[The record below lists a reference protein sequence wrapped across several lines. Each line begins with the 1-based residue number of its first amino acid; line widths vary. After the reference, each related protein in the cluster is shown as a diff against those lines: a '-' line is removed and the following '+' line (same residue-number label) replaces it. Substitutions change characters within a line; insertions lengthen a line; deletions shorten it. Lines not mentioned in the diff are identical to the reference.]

1 MQVSVFDTYV
11 KKKEGGLMHFD
22 ILVPVELGYDK
33 VIDYGKEYLKSKEQ
47 EGQSMTA
54 RECKFCHIEQATDEV
69 QLDIETRGYHII
81 EMQGC

>member
-22 ILVPVELGYDK
+22 ILVPVELRYDE
-33 VIDYGKEYLKSKEQ
+33 VIGFGKEYLKSKEQ
-47 EGQSMTA
+47 EGQPISA
-54 RECKFCHIEQATDEV
+54 KECKFCHIEQASSEV
-69 QLDIETRGYHII
+69 KHDIETKGYHII